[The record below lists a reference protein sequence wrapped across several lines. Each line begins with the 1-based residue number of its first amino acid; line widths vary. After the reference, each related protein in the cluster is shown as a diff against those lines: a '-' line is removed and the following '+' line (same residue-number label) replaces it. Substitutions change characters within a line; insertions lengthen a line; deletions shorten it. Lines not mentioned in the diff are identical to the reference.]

1 MSDLAITIRN
11 LSYLVG
17 REVVIYHETPLMRLS
32 TKGILQRN
40 GGGFR
45 VQGEQ
50 AFIEF
55 QPVLAQEVNTA
66 EEFIVL

>member
-1 MSDLAITIRN
+1 MSELAITIRN

-17 REVVIYHETPLMRLS
+17 REVVVYHETPLMRLS
-32 TKGILQRN
+32 IKGFLHRN

-45 VQGEQ
+45 VEGEQ
-50 AFIEF
+50 AFVEF
-55 QPVLAQEVNTA
+55 EPVLAQEVNTA